1 MAFNFGFKKKRD
13 QRPMTISQEKRKADE
28 NRQRGEQI
36 RASLEILDAK
46 LIRKAA
52 QNTEGGISGEKLEQ
66 YHKALQEM
74 EKKLDEQKAS
84 VLDTVVIDS
93 IIGEF
98 IDQMADALVKDNK
111 ETADRL
117 MAGLSY
123 GISKGREEIN
133 MADPEA
139 TKKAMDAR
147 REILYRYQQIIRFSA
162 HIDDL
167 DRSIQRQ
174 KADIDQ
180 TVEAYKVRH
189 EKLKEKYFKDAIA
202 EYKKRLSRFA
212 KVSIVQVPDE
222 KAPEKFSVAE
232 DERVKQ
238 IEGERILSKIK
249 DKEYVYVTAI
259 KGKQRSSEEFAKEIQ
274 DLATYGH
281 SDITFV
287 IGGSLGT
294 SDAVNKRGDDLISF
308 GKLTMPHQ
316 LMRVVLIEQI
326 YRAFMIN
333 SGSPYHK

>member
-1 MAFNFGFKKKRD
+1 MWK
-13 QRPMTISQEKRKADE
+13 TIEWFCS
-28 NRQRGEQI
+28 
-36 RASLEILDAK
+36 K
-46 LIRKAA
+46 LVGMNIKIVCV
-52 QNTEGGISGEKLEQ
+52 G
-66 YHKALQEM
+66 
-74 EKKLDEQKAS
+74 
-84 VLDTVVIDS
+84 
-93 IIGEF
+93 
-98 IDQMADALVKDNK
+98 
-111 ETADRL
+111 
-117 MAGLSY
+117 
-123 GISKGREEIN
+123 
-133 MADPEA
+133 
-139 TKKAMDAR
+139 
-147 REILYRYQQIIRFSA
+147 
-162 HIDDL
+162 
-167 DRSIQRQ
+167 
-174 KADIDQ
+174 
-180 TVEAYKVRH
+180 
-189 EKLKEKYFKDAIA
+189 KLKEKYFKDAIA

-222 KAPEKFSVAE
+222 KAPEKFSAAE
-232 DERVKQ
+232 DEKVKE
-238 IEGERILSKIK
+238 IEGQRILSKIK